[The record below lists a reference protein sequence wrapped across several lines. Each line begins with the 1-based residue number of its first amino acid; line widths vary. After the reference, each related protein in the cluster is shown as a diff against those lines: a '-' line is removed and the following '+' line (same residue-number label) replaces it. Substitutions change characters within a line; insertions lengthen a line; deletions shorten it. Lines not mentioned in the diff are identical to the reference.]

1 MFVARGGNARV
12 SGRCSRSLWAKV
24 NFLLFD
30 RCVYFE
36 SRIRQRTSAKSESS
50 SDSAPLSATSV
61 TKCIGH
67 SAASVSS
74 CPTRF
79 GGVDGGRRG
88 GGNGRRLATGNLDL
102 AAQQRSTA
110 SLALRRTTT
119 NLLSHYSWLRFRSR
133 LIHSRM
139 YGGHLTS
146 RTPSVSQLFRN
157 RTASTS
163 TSVTSSSCRTDL
175 GALPSSC
182 LATSGRSSA

>member
-30 RCVYFE
+30 RYVYFE
-36 SRIRQRTSAKSESS
+36 SRIRRHTSTKSESS
-50 SDSAPLSATSV
+50 SDSPLSAQQSV
-61 TKCIGH
+61 TKCIRH

-88 GGNGRRLATGNLDL
+88 GNGRRLATGNLDL
-102 AAQQRSTA
+102 AAQQRPTA